1 MKIGNGW
8 KLNAQQTIV
17 EKKIGSTIYYIYTDG
32 DGTEHY
38 FYEDEEKAGTFMD
51 EDNLGLSVTKMALFI
66 P

>member
-1 MKIGNGW
+1 MEIKCTM
-8 KLNAQQTIV
+8 TIV

-38 FYEDEEKAGTFMD
+38 FYEDEEKAGTFVD
-51 EDNLGLSVTKMALFI
+51 EDNLDYLLKMALFI